1 MTALGD
7 FTAGDVL
14 AAADLNAIGTWASF
28 TPSFSNFTLGN
39 GTVDYSRYSR
49 INDVVHVELLVT
61 LGSTSSMSTLPTFT
75 VPVSTSKT
83 QLTVGVGRARV
94 GGSFYWTYPY
104 MISNECGMYLV
115 GASSTYG
122 TRQTIGASTPTSWGS
137 SDDFQLS
144 FTYSVA

>member
-104 MISNECGMYLV
+104 IV
-115 GASSTYG
+115 G
-122 TRQTIGASTPTSWGS
+122 
-137 SDDFQLS
+137 F
-144 FTYSVA
+144 